1 MSSYFLALIDIHDPK
16 RYEQY
21 LAGFDEVFS
30 NYRGQVVAV
39 EDAPRVL
46 EGTWP
51 AKRTVLIK
59 FPNDKELRRWYN
71 SKEYQQLA
79 IHRQAAAF
87 SRAAILTGRPADT
100 EVDE

>member
-1 MSSYFLALIDIHDPK
+1 MSSYFMALIDIHDPK
-16 RYEQY
+16 RYDQY
-21 LAGFDEVFS
+21 LAGFDDVFS
-30 NYRGQVVAV
+30 KYKGQVVAV

-46 EGTWP
+46 EGNWP

-79 IHRQAAAF
+79 NHRKAAAITT
-87 SRAAILTGRPADT
+87 AAIVSGRNI
-100 EVDE
+100 